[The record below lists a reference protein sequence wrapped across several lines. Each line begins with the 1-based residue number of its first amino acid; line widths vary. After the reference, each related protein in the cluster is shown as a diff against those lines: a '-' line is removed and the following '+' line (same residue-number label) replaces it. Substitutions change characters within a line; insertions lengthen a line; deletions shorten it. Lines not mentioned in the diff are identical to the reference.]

1 MFPRLLA
8 SALLLAANT
17 ALAQSRPTEP
27 LLPRVS
33 AEERDWL
40 ANRASEFGFEL
51 SEIDRYLEQARRLP
65 AVRQAILPAA
75 DPGVRSWSRYRAR
88 FVEARRIEEGRQFW
102 QTHRRTLARA
112 QAEHG
117 VPAEVIVAII
127 GVETFYG
134 RVMGNH
140 RVLDSLAT
148 LGFDW
153 PEEAPRDR
161 SAYFREQWLEFL
173 RWSRIDGID
182 PTTVRGSFAG
192 AIGLPQFMPGNIH
205 RYGQDGDGDGHID
218 LRNSPADAIL
228 SVGRFLREHGWQR
241 DLGIF
246 IEADLSGLADPAAL
260 VAGGLDPTLDWPA
273 LAGAGALSND
283 ARREQSPLGLI
294 DLPDGATGIT
304 LHRVATPNFFAI
316 TRYNRSYF
324 YAAAVADLAAELA
337 LQPGTGDVQLKTPVD
352 K

>member
-1 MFPRLLA
+1 MWFG
-8 SALLLAANT
+8 LAAWLLH
-17 ALAQSRPTEP
+17 APASLAQNRPGEP

-33 AEERDWL
+33 AEERQWL
-40 ANRASEFGFEL
+40 ESRALDYGLDMAEL
-51 SEIDRYLEQARRLP
+51 DRYLEQARRLSS
-65 AVRQAILPAA
+65 VRQAILPAA

-102 QTHRRTLARA
+102 QAHRRTLARA

-173 RWSRIDGID
+173 RWSRIDGVD

-205 RYGQDGDGDGHID
+205 RFGQDGDGDGHID
-218 LRNSPADAIL
+218 LRGSPADAIL

-241 DLGIF
+241 ELGIF
-246 IEADLSGLADPAAL
+246 VEADLQAVAEPNSL
-260 VAGGLDPTLDWPA
+260 VAGGLDPTLDWPRLA
-273 LAGAGALSND
+273 AAGAVSADPL
-283 ARREQSPLGLI
+283 REQSALGLI

-337 LQPGTGDVQLKTPVD
+337 RQPGTGEPQLNTPVD